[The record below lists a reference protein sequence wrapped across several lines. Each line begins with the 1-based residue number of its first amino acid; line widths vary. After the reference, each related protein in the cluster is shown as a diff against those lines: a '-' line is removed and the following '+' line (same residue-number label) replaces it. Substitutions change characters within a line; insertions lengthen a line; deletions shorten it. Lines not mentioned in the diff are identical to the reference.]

1 VASGLTPYEA
11 LRTGTVN
18 PARFFGQEHVFGTVE
33 TGKEGDLVLL
43 DANPLIDIGNAS
55 RIHGVMLRGRWLA
68 REDLG
73 EILSRFEL

>member
-1 VASGLTPYEA
+1 M
-11 LRTGTVN
+11 
-18 PARFFGQEHVFGTVE
+18 
-33 TGKEGDLVLL
+33 LL